1 MGLRL
6 DIAPTTYPITL
17 AEAKLHLRVDHDEE
31 DAYITALITAATEQA
46 EQRTGRAL
54 MPQAWLLTL
63 DYFPAEI
70 ELTRL
75 PVQTIVSVEYITPLG
90 ATLALAPG
98 THYRLSDADDYGF
111 AKLVCV
117 AGQTWP
123 STLADRDVV
132 TVRYTAGYASA
143 AAVPESIKQW
153 IKLAIGDMY
162 ENRTASDRPIG
173 TANPSASVPHS
184 FVDRLLDRYRVAA
197 L

>member
-1 MGLRL
+1 MGLKL
-6 DIAPTTYPITL
+6 ITPPAALVVDL
-17 AEAKLHLRVDHDEE
+17 ASMKLHLRVDHDDE
-31 DAYITALITAATEQA
+31 DALITALITAATEQA

-54 MPQAWLLTL
+54 MTQTWEAKF
-63 DYFPAEI
+63 DYFPDEI

-75 PVQTIVSVEYITPLG
+75 PVQAIVSVEYVTPLG
-90 ATLALAPG
+90 ATLTLTSG

-123 STLADRDVV
+123 TTMADRDVV

-153 IKLAIGDMY
+153 IKLAVGDMY
-162 ENRTASDRPIG
+162 ENREASTD
-173 TANPSASVPHS
+173 NPTVSHGFA
-184 FVDRLLDRYRVAA
+184 DRLLDRYTVQV